1 LIETVGRA
9 AGLAG
14 ARTAPRRIG
23 RAHEAH
29 SVSASRAAP
38 ASTAIGA
45 PQFAHGFVWA
55 AVLRDEVNAY
65 IEFLR
70 LF

>member
-9 AGLAG
+9 AGLTG
-14 ARTAPRRIG
+14 ARAAPRRIG
-23 RAHEAH
+23 RAQLAH
-29 SVSASRAAP
+29 STSASRAEP
-38 ASTAIGA
+38 TTRAIGA
-45 PQFAHGFVWA
+45 PQFAHGLVCA
-55 AVLRDEVNAY
+55 AVLRDELNAY